1 MREEKSKYFLSVTT
15 TILNKNCN
23 LLDDK
28 AQKKKKK
35 VICPLKNLI
44 ILLERTRIKQS
55 RDNLILISYV
65 QVSLSSWEFL
75 MWFSR

>member
-35 VICPLKNLI
+35 
-44 ILLERTRIKQS
+44 
-55 RDNLILISYV
+55 SYV
-65 QVSLSSWEFL
+65 LSKIL
-75 MWFSR
+75 

>member
-28 AQKKKKK
+28 AQKKKK